1 MFITLGIAPR
11 DGRAADP
18 QPYRTSLAKTGDASL
33 DAALSGSSGLVGLQ
47 KTNAVGPFALAG
59 RIRADYDRLRTAL
72 ACSPIRSRAE
82 NSCSRA
88 ARTNDSSKTTDR
100 YSSSPPLGRPSGVPS
115 GGSPRPVIL
124 SG

>member
-1 MFITLGIAPR
+1 MRLGRTAHPARELAFACMFITLGIAPR

-72 ACSPIRSRAE
+72 ESFGYYDGTVSI
-82 NSCSRA
+82 
-88 ARTNDSSKTTDR
+88 T
-100 YSSSPPLGRPSGVPS
+100 
-115 GGSPRPVIL
+115 
-124 SG
+124 